1 MRFDGLLLCS
11 ATGGI
16 IDAVQSVATVG
27 SAMWCGPQRVVCC
40 VGTHSGGEDSCL
52 HFQPHHLAQ
61 TFSPAKVRRVS
72 RSATAGQWSPMV
84 ATEHQRGA
92 SKPSF
97 QLYPSVEEAAQPLLA
112 PYINRC
118 SSFMACTR
126 FCTTV
131 ELMSGCWPLLGCC
144 LRSRLFASPPEGL
157 PSGRLGDATKVC
169 RRPQPSNSTPL
180 ASRILV
186 LMEPF
191 APCRSLCAHGDSE
204 WRLRVDAARGRGS
217 GGRHL
222 RC

>member
-1 MRFDGLLLCS
+1 MTLCNLWPVSAQQCGAGLS
-11 ATGGI
+11 GW
-16 IDAVQSVATVG
+16 SVALV
-27 SAMWCGPQRVVCC
+27 PIR
-40 VGTHSGGEDSCL
+40 GEKMAASISNRIIL
-52 HFQPHHLAQ
+52 HRLALQ
-61 TFSPAKVRRVS
+61 SKFMHVS

-84 ATEHQRGA
+84 ATEHQRGTP
-92 SKPSF
+92 KPSF

-112 PYINRC
+112 PYMNRC
-118 SSFMACTR
+118 SALMACTR